1 MLRVILAFVLALA
14 ALVLPAGG
22 SSRMSAR
29 GPRAGRNVAPLAPAV
44 PRAPGRF
51 VPLVPEARYPTHL
64 VSSRTDPSRTDAPL
78 TNPVSV
84 ARPKPSIVRELLL
97 SFDDGPDLLGTPMV
111 LEELNRRGLK
121 GLFFVNGSHM
131 VGNRPEDL
139 ARRDLVRKLAAHG
152 HLVANHTL
160 SHRNVCAEPEGL
172 DHEID
177 GNAEIITAATGVRPL
192 LFRSP
197 YGARCKR
204 LEEAMRIRGLLQVGW
219 NLDPQEWRGDGED
232 AVVDYI
238 KHMLGKSRG
247 RYILLLHD
255 THAQAVRALP
265 RILDWIVHE
274 NDRAVRA
281 GEPPIV
287 LRDYTVYFPE
297 RPLPAFASEPLLDDL
312 GAAFGIVPRLLAS
325 LSEPRKGS

>member
-1 MLRVILAFVLALA
+1 MRVTLAFALALA
-14 ALVLPAGG
+14 VLVLPAGG
-22 SSRMSAR
+22 SSKVPPR
-29 GPRAGRNVAPLAPAV
+29 GPRLSRTGAA
-44 PRAPGRF
+44 
-51 VPLVPEARYPTHL
+51 VPLVAPRPHGRLPPLAPEARYPTHL
-64 VSSRTDPSRTDAPL
+64 VTAQTGTAQA
-78 TNPVSV
+78 T
-84 ARPKPSIVRELLL
+84 ATRPKPSPVRELLL

-121 GLFFVNGSHM
+121 GLFFVNGTHM
-131 VGNRPEDL
+131 VGTRPEDM

-160 SHRNVCAEPEGL
+160 SHKNVCAEPATL

-204 LEEAMRIRGLLQVGW
+204 LEEALRLRGLLQVGW

-255 THAQAVRALP
+255 THVQAVRALP
-265 RILDWIVHE
+265 RILDWIGRE
-274 NDRAVRA
+274 NERALRA

-297 RPLPAFASEPLLDDL
+297 RPLPDFASTSLLDDL
-312 GAAFGIVPRLLAS
+312 GAAFGIVPLLLAR